1 MRSYA
6 VSCVFAYDF
15 ILREKRSEAGE
26 NPKKTEK
33 IKRSTDTVSINNPLG
48 RGMKRHTTMTRFEY
62 EEKYRNEFERMAE
75 VYNME
80 LDKVK
85 EEAADEPVA
94 ENVDFSTEEFI
105 QEVLSSRIEEEG
117 RNEVIFA
124 DLPDYEGYLYPVVD
138 GVIQN
143 IDEIDAAIVRNLKNW
158 SIGTINREDLA
169 ILRVAVFEML
179 KFDKVVPL
187 QIAINEAVEL
197 AKARDLKS
205 GGFVNGVLAGVAK
218 EILPEED

>member
-33 IKRSTDTVSINNPLG
+33 IKRSTDTVSISKPLG
-48 RGMKRHTTMTRFEY
+48 RGMRRHTTMTRFEY
-62 EEKYRNEFERMAE
+62 EEKYRNE
-75 VYNME
+75 

-94 ENVDFSTEEFI
+94 ENIDFSTEEFI

-218 EILPEED
+218 EILPKED

>member
-62 EEKYRNEFERMAE
+62 EEKYRN
-75 VYNME
+75 E

>member
-33 IKRSTDTVSINNPLG
+33 IKRSTDTVSISKPLG

-62 EEKYRNEFERMAE
+62 EEKYRN
-75 VYNME
+75 E

>member
-33 IKRSTDTVSINNPLG
+33 IKRSTDTVSISKPLG

-62 EEKYRNEFERMAE
+62 EEKYRN
-75 VYNME
+75 E

-218 EILPEED
+218 EILPKED

>member
-33 IKRSTDTVSINNPLG
+33 IKRSTDTVSISKPLG
-48 RGMKRHTTMTRFEY
+48 RGMRRHTTMTRFEY
-62 EEKYRNEFERMAE
+62 EEKYRN
-75 VYNME
+75 E

-218 EILPEED
+218 EILSKED

>member
-33 IKRSTDTVSINNPLG
+33 IKRSTDTVSISKPLG
-48 RGMKRHTTMTRFEY
+48 RGMRRHTTMTRFEY
-62 EEKYRNEFERMAE
+62 EEKYRN
-75 VYNME
+75 E

-218 EILPEED
+218 EILPKED